1 MAADVGL
8 IKSVSD
14 AYKYQ
19 NPNFGKELSQP
30 ILEGEDRR
38 RLQKEKLRLEQKVNE
53 ERVQKEIKSYLD
65 LYPPGIPLSKIPDK
79 YRPKITEFSFKQK
92 KLYSDAVSARAN
104 MQAGTDEYQEQTDIM
119 NNSLQAVNNLKSQW
133 NAFGANKEDNFSN
146 FDDQNFSKANN
157 MDGIAL
163 NAAIYTDQF
172 DAEIGDQGD
181 LSFLD
186 GQGNSFNLRDVDQPF
201 LKAADEAL
209 YIETQLVKAFDK
221 GVRLSDASLDLTM
234 SQIRNIIIKGGTDAL
249 KSLAVDDLVAGVSLY
264 EPGEDILKR
273 LDSNDPEEAV
283 LAREQLQR
291 ELLSKYRT
299 SLKSQANQGYLA
311 KNPAEASAEAE
322 NEASGKMIRDMVI
335 SDEPTNIVKYYTDDK
350 GKRVASSVNTEH
362 SLNQS
367 RISFYNEAAF
377 SSNPLFKITN
387 INAKEDDD
395 GTYDSG
401 DAADGVHVTDKSGSI
416 IGGPFYTEED
426 LAGFLNRQR
435 SQK

>member
-1 MAADVGL
+1 
-8 IKSVSD
+8 
-14 AYKYQ
+14 
-19 NPNFGKELSQP
+19 
-30 ILEGEDRR
+30 
-38 RLQKEKLRLEQKVNE
+38 
-53 ERVQKEIKSYLD
+53 
-65 LYPPGIPLSKIPDK
+65 
-79 YRPKITEFSFKQK
+79 
-92 KLYSDAVSARAN
+92 
-104 MQAGTDEYQEQTDIM
+104 
-119 NNSLQAVNNLKSQW
+119 
-133 NAFGANKEDNFSN
+133 
-146 FDDQNFSKANN
+146 

-273 LDSNDPEEAV
+273 LDSNDPEEAI

-311 KNPAEASAEAE
+311 QNPADASAEAE
-322 NEASGKMIRDMVI
+322 NEASRKMIRDMVI
-335 SDEPTNIVKYYTDDK
+335 TGGYDPN
-350 GKRVASSVNTEH
+350 KRNPIKKDRVSK
-362 SLNQS
+362 
-367 RISFYNEAAF
+367 YNEASF
-377 SSNPLFKITN
+377 TVNKKFRITP
-387 INAKEDDD
+387 IDDD
-395 GTYDSG
+395 YSK
-401 DAADGVHVTDKSGSI
+401 GVYITDEGGKI
-416 IGGPFYTEED
+416 ISGPFYTEED
-426 LAGFLNRQR
+426 LSGFLNRQQ

>member
-1 MAADVGL
+1 MAADAGL
-8 IKSVSD
+8 IKSESD

-38 RLQKEKLRLEQKVNE
+38 RLQKEKLRLEQKVSE

-273 LDSNDPEEAV
+273 LDSNDPEEAI

-311 KNPAEASAEAE
+311 QNPADASAEAE
-322 NEASGKMIRDMVI
+322 NEASRKMIRDMVI
-335 SDEPTNIVKYYTDDK
+335 TGGYNPN
-350 GKRVASSVNTEH
+350 KRNPIKKDRV
-362 SLNQS
+362 S
-367 RISFYNEAAF
+367 RYNEASF
-377 SSNPLFKITN
+377 TVNKKFRITP
-387 INAKEDDD
+387 IDDD
-395 GTYDSG
+395 YSK
-401 DAADGVHVTDKSGSI
+401 GVYITDEGGKI
-416 IGGPFYTEED
+416 ISGPFYTEED
-426 LAGFLNRQR
+426 LSGFLNRQQ

>member
-65 LYPPGIPLSKIPDK
+65 LYPPGIPLSKIPEK

-92 KLYSDAVSARAN
+92 KLYSDAVSARAK

-146 FDDQNFSKANN
+146 FDEQNFSKANN

-273 LDSNDPEEAV
+273 LDSNDPEEAI

-311 KNPAEASAEAE
+311 QNPADASAEAE
-322 NEASGKMIRDMVI
+322 NEASRKMIRDMVI
-335 SDEPTNIVKYYTDDK
+335 TGGYNPN
-350 GKRVASSVNTEH
+350 KRNPIKKDRV
-362 SLNQS
+362 S
-367 RISFYNEAAF
+367 RYNEASFTVNKNF
-377 SSNPLFKITN
+377 SIPPI
-387 INAKEDDD
+387 DDD
-395 GTYDSG
+395 YSK
-401 DAADGVHVTDKSGSI
+401 GVHITDKGGFI

-426 LAGFLNRQR
+426 LSGFLNRQQ

>member
-38 RLQKEKLRLEQKVNE
+38 RLQKEKLRLEQKVSE

-273 LDSNDPEEAV
+273 LDSNDPEEAI

-311 KNPAEASAEAE
+311 QNPADASAEAE

-335 SDEPTNIVKYYTDDK
+335 TGGYDPN
-350 GKRVASSVNTEH
+350 KRNPIKERVGV
-362 SLNQS
+362 S
-367 RISFYNEAAF
+367 RSINEASFTA
-377 SSNPLFKITN
+377 
-387 INAKEDDD
+387 
-395 GTYDSG
+395 
-401 DAADGVHVTDKSGSI
+401 
-416 IGGPFYTEED
+416 
-426 LAGFLNRQR
+426 
-435 SQK
+435 

>member
-38 RLQKEKLRLEQKVNE
+38 RLQKEKLRLEQKVSE

-273 LDSNDPEEAV
+273 LDSNDPEEAI

-311 KNPAEASAEAE
+311 QNPADASAEAE

-335 SDEPTNIVKYYTDDK
+335 SDEPTDIVKYYTDDK

-387 INAKEDDD
+387 INAKEYDD

-426 LAGFLNRQR
+426 LAGFLNRQQ